1 MRSQATTMKERY
13 EDRIQ
18 EVEGEKETLEELRD
32 KFKDQIRQLQTALQ
46 KANVQVEAATAAAAV
61 AGIQSA
67 GSAKVDKSAI
77 NGEVITKKLKQS

>member
-13 EDRIQ
+13 EDRLQ

-67 GSAKVDKSAI
+67 GGAKVDKSAI

>member
-1 MRSQATTMKERY
+1 MKERY

-32 KFKDQIRQLQTALQ
+32 KFKDQITQLQTALQ
-46 KANVQVEAATAAAAV
+46 KANVQVEAATAAV

-77 NGEVITKKLKQS
+77 NGEVIVKKLKQS